1 MIRFILFSVFVLIG
15 YVSTAQQTHT
25 ITVKVT
31 NASSDDG
38 QLVIG
43 LYDDED
49 KFLKNSYMGQMS
61 PINKGSAMITFNNV
75 PSGTY
80 AVSLFHDENKNDK
93 LDSNFMGIPK
103 EDYACSNDAK
113 GFMGPPSWSDAKF
126 EVNENLTIEVKL

>member
-1 MIRFILFSVFVLIG
+1 MIRFILFSAFVLIG

-43 LYDDED
+43 LYNDEG
-49 KFLKNSYMGQMS
+49 KFLKDTYMGQIT
-61 PINKGSAMITFNNV
+61 PITSGGATVTFNNL

-80 AVSLFHDENKNDK
+80 AVSLFHDENKNNK

-103 EDYACSNDAK
+103 EDYGCSNDAK

-126 EVNENLTIEVKL
+126 QVNKNLTIEVKL

>member
-1 MIRFILFSVFVLIG
+1 MIRFLFLTIFVCTSIIT
-15 YVSTAQQTHT
+15 TAQESHT
-25 ITVKVT
+25 LTVEIT

-43 LYDDED
+43 LYNKEG
-49 KFLKNSYMGQMS
+49 KFLKKTFMGQIS
-61 PINKGSAMITFNNV
+61 PITNGSATVTFNNV

-103 EDYACSNDAK
+103 EDYGCSNDAK

-126 EVNENLTIEVKL
+126 EVSENLTIEVKL